1 MGSKAKIVIAGGGT
15 GGHVYPAL
23 AIANGLVNRGVQKGQ
38 IIFFGSG
45 RTIENELVP
54 AHGYKLVTF
63 PGRGLNRSETFRN
76 LVNVANLS
84 FAVLKALTIFIKS
97 RPKIVIGV
105 GGYASVPAIIA
116 ASILRINRV
125 VHEQNSVVGRTNLI
139 AQKLGAKLI
148 TTFPE
153 TVGAPKTSIRL
164 GLPLSEGIDDAI
176 ESRRNMK
183 INKRV
188 TKRVVVTG
196 GSLGSVALNEV
207 VVKMVSKYKDD
218 LDFEI
223 VHICGKN
230 NYQKTK
236 ELYEKADCFEK
247 VALHSYRDDLSQ
259 LYALSDCVV
268 SRAGA
273 GTCVELEALG
283 VPCVLVPLGS
293 APGNHQLKNSHFLQI
308 SGLAKILDQKN
319 LNESILYE
327 LVKDRL
333 IKADDIE
340 PNVFNL
346 ESKSRISNYLI
357 SEYGL
362 LNLTTGKN

>member
-125 VHEQNSVVGRTNLI
+125 VHEQNSVVGR
-139 AQKLGAKLI
+139 
-148 TTFPE
+148 
-153 TVGAPKTSIRL
+153 GAPKTSIRL

-283 VPCVLVPLGS
+283 IPCVLVPLGS